1 MTTRG
6 MRGLTNRRARADKIA
21 QHVEYEEVK
30 PLLTGD
36 QLAVFDP
43 DEDEDQSKKGRQAN
57 NLLFWREAKTQN
69 VRVSPSTGWFY
80 TIFLLNPIAL
90 SWWLLLIVIAWVAAW
105 VAIDMFTSYDIPV
118 IDDTVPALI
127 FSAVVFLSGFL
138 LNGTLNRR
146 GNNIRNF
153 KSLISAVYNEMSAI
167 AGSLDYTLINPD
179 SVITLTAH
187 NGSQF
192 IRADTAVL
200 LVVKEIY
207 QILAAILAA
216 QRNVLRGGFDAARL
230 PLPAWHIAEVLHTQA
245 HAAVADPLVTLQGM
259 ALHRIE
265 KLRKEKIFVVQ
276 SAPMTSSFFKDM
288 VDSLGN
294 VAIDAAATAPPVFLV
309 FYYFFLILWIIYMPF
324 WLIPKYPGWWV
335 LLAAPLSIVFFTA
348 TVELSRRLA
357 DIYVD
362 AKDNTVTGYNLV
374 GEMRAGAASLYATYR
389 SIVDRTM
396 QPDARSQTS
405 QQMEQ
410 IENTPSVSAIGFR

>member
-1 MTTRG
+1 

-21 QHVEYEEVK
+21 QHVSYEDTE
-30 PLLTGD
+30 PLLAGD
-36 QLAVFDP
+36 ELAVFDP
-43 DEDEDQSKKGRQAN
+43 AEDEDQSKKGRIAN
-57 NLLFWREAKTQN
+57 NLLFWREAKTQRL
-69 VRVSPSTGWFY
+69 RVSPATSWLY

-90 SWWLLLIVIAWVAAW
+90 SWVLLLVVIAWVAAW

-146 GNNIRNF
+146 GNNIRNY
-153 KSLISAVYNEMSAI
+153 KSLISATYNQMSAI
-167 AGSLDYTLINPD
+167 AGSLDYSKIDPQ
-179 SVITLTAH
+179 SVINLTAH
-187 NGSQF
+187 VGTGF
-192 IRADTAVL
+192 ERVDVAIL

-207 QILAAILAA
+207 QLLAAILAA

-230 PLPAWHIAEVLHTQA
+230 PLQAWHIAEIQHTQA
-245 HAAVADPLVTLQGM
+245 HFEGSDPLVTLQTM
-259 ALHRIE
+259 VLHRIE
-265 KLRKEKIFVVQ
+265 KLRGENIFIVENDTQV
-276 SAPMTSSFFKDM
+276 SRFYKDM

-294 VAIDAAATAPPVFLV
+294 VAIDASATAPPVFLV
-309 FYYFFLILWIIYMPF
+309 FYYFFLILWIVYMPF

-362 AKDNTVTGYNLV
+362 AADNTVTGYNLV
-374 GEMRAGAASLYATYR
+374 GEMRAGAASLYAKYR

-396 QPDARSQTS
+396 MPDFPKTQRA
-405 QQMEQ
+405 QQMEA
-410 IENTPSVSAIGFR
+410 IRNTPAVSTAGIL